1 MAGALRNDVTLG
13 CRILDAEGHSDL
25 IWGHVSARDP
35 AGRGVWIKAAGPGF
49 DEVEPANV
57 TPASRDGAVLKGE
70 GRLHVEYPIDAEVMA
85 ARPDVEAVVHTHA
98 PHAVAFAATGRPLHP
113 VSHEATLFVPP
124 ELARFT
130 KTSDLIV
137 TAELGQDV
145 AEAIGDRNALMLVNH
160 GIVTVGAD
168 VPEAVMT
175 AVLLERACR
184 MQLLALA
191 ADGALTWDGRRGGS
205 GQARPLLLARAA
217 ARRVGLPGSS
227 GRARG
232 LMRLPYKQW
241 HVTGPLRG
249 PSLSRLS
256 RPSTEPY
263 GLLWGFTAWRAC
275 RRPRPLRAAL
285 ARSLAR
291 ARCVTS
297 PAPGFLRRS

>member
-1 MAGALRNDVTLG
+1 MAGALRNDVSLG
-13 CRILDAEGHSDL
+13 CRILDAEGHGDL

-35 AGRGVWIKAAGPGF
+35 AGRGVWIKAAGLGF
-49 DEVEPANV
+49 DEVGPANV
-57 TPASRDGAVLKGE
+57 MLVSRDGAVLKGE
-70 GRLHVEYPIDAEVMA
+70 GRLHVEYPIHAEVMA

-145 AEAIGDRNALMLVNH
+145 AEALGERNAVMLVNH

-175 AVLLERACR
+175 AVFLERACR

-191 ADGALTWDGRRGGS
+191 ADGALTWTHDEE
-205 GQARPLLLARAA
+205 AL
-217 ARRVGLPGSS
+217 VK
-227 GRARG
+227 RARCYS
-232 LMRLPYKQW
+232 PEQ
-241 HVTGPLRG
+241 
-249 PSLSRLS
+249 
-256 RPSTEPY
+256 
-263 GLLWGFTAWRAC
+263 
-275 RRPRPLRAAL
+275 LRAAWDYL
-285 ARSLAR
+285 ARR
-291 ARCVTS
+291 AERASGEV
-297 PAPGFLRRS
+297 AV